1 MKKVTIL
8 ISLLVIGINLYAYP
22 YKIGTNR
29 VDVVDGSGN
38 YIHRFEG
45 EYAEDFAKQYI
56 ESTPNQFPYIISLE
70 NSLRENGLLVR
81 EKSYEENGKNII
93 PWKIQW
99 SFSELWYLAFS
110 KKDYKTVET
119 TLEKWEK
126 ESPDNP
132 ELLIAY
138 FNYYLHREMESV
150 LTMGQMDD
158 GRYGL
163 YDKQTF
169 KDEDVK
175 IGISYLDRALEKNPD
190 RLDIH
195 FGKCSSLIRSG
206 KYEEATSAIINLLDI
221 SKKIKNNWKWTN
233 NQPINE
239 NGETALF
246 SGINDYCTMFF
257 NYFDSTKD
265 YLNNIFSKIEKL
277 YPNNIIG
284 LNHSARF
291 YSQSGNNE
299 KAIKQLKKAYNLDK
313 TDYIVIGNL
322 GYVNELMGNYKEAR
336 KWYTEMSKLS
346 DPNAKKYAQECLDKI
361 KDK

>member
-1 MKKVTIL
+1 MKK
-8 ISLLVIGINLYAYP
+8 ISMLVFFVLFGLSLFAYP
-22 YKIGTNR
+22 YKVNNNR
-29 VDVVDGSGN
+29 IDVLDGSGN
-38 YIHRFEG
+38 FIHRFEG
-45 EYAEDFAKQYI
+45 DYAEEFAKKYI
-56 ESTPNQFPYIISLE
+56 ESTPEPFPYIISLE
-70 NSLRENGLLVR
+70 NALRNNGLLTR
-81 EKSYEENGKNII
+81 ESSYEENGKTII
-93 PWKIQW
+93 PWTIKW
-99 SFSELWYLAFS
+99 NYSELWYLAFN
-110 KKDYKTVET
+110 KKDYKTVES

-150 LTMGQMDD
+150 LTMGKMDD

-163 YDKQTF
+163 YDRQTF

-175 IGISYLDRALEKNPD
+175 TGISYLDKALKKYPD

-195 FGKCSSLIRSG
+195 FGKCSSLIHAG
-206 KYEEATSAIINLLDI
+206 KYEEASNAILDLLETSQ
-221 SKKIKNNWKWTN
+221 KVKNNWKWTN
-233 NQPINE
+233 NQPVNE
-239 NGETALF
+239 KGETALF
-246 SGINDYCTMFF
+246 SGINDYCTMLF

-265 YLNNIFSKIEKL
+265 YLNSIFSKIEKL

-284 LNHSARF
+284 LNQSARY
-291 YSQSGNNE
+291 YSLSGNNE

-313 TDYIVIGNL
+313 SDYIVIGNL
-322 GYVNELMGNYKEAR
+322 GYMYELSGNYKEAR

-346 DPNAKKYAQECLDKI
+346 DTNAKQYAQECLDKI